1 MKILLRARI
10 HKPVC
15 IADKPVAE
23 YFRMKK
29 NFSLNIFWCYQA
41 VLYMMHKGRL
51 LIAACSLLLAAPAFT
66 AMDPTT
72 IAISASGT
80 VVANGRC
87 SFSSN
92 KSVTVNFGDVFV
104 SEIASGIYRQPLNYS
119 LSCSG
124 DDGGKSIQI
133 QFVGTAAN
141 FDSTVLS
148 TDATGLGI
156 RLLLNNTRMELGRW
170 YDVDPAL
177 PPKIESLLVMEK
189 DATFANGQDFSAT
202 ATLKVAFN

>member
-1 MKILLRARI
+1 MLQK
-10 HKPVC
+10 
-15 IADKPVAE
+15 
-23 YFRMKK
+23 M
-29 NFSLNIFWCYQA
+29 
-41 VLYMMHKGRL
+41 RL
-51 LIAACSLLLAAPAFT
+51 LTVVGGLLLPGPAFT
-66 AMDPTT
+66 TMDPTT

-87 SFSSN
+87 LFSSD
-92 KSVTVNFGDVFV
+92 KSVAVNFGDVFV
-104 SEIASGIYRQPLNYS
+104 SEIASGIYRQPINYS

-133 QFVGTAAN
+133 QLAGTGAN

-148 TDATGLGI
+148 TDAIGLGI
-156 RLLLNNTRMELGRW
+156 KLLRNNTQMELGRW

-177 PPKIESLLVMEK
+177 PPKIESLLVVEK